1 MSTQNT
7 ITCPNCKHE
16 FAIEAALKNNLE
28 KEVSEKL
35 KAEFNQKYLEVQAK
49 QNADFKQKEAENE
62 AKLKQQQIE
71 NETKLKAQQ
80 IENEAKFNKELT
92 DLEEKRR
99 QEKAENE
106 AILQKKSSE
115 MVEEIKKKIA
125 SENDELILAL
135 KKDNEEQTQKISSL
149 KKLEVEFMEKEKAL
163 KEDRE
168 NMELGM
174 KKFAIEKANEIEEKV
189 KKEESIKNEL
199 KFKEYEKQL
208 EDQKKLVEEMRR
220 KAEQGSMQLQGEVQ
234 ELAIEEWL
242 LSKFPYDQLEEI
254 KKGARGGDCIQIV
267 YDRTGQNCGKIYY
280 ESKRTKDFQAT
291 WIEKFKVDMREIGA
305 DIGVIVTQ
313 TMPKDMP
320 RFGEKDGIWI
330 CTYEEFKALSY
341 VLRDGL
347 LRVNSVKLVQ
357 ANKGDKMS
365 VLYDYLT
372 SAEFRM
378 SVESIVEG
386 FSSLQDGLNKEKRAM
401 QKIWKER
408 EKQIDK
414 VINSTINMYGSVKGI
429 AGTAVQDI
437 KLLGFDDDLDELGSE
452 D

>member
-1 MSTQNT
+1 MSTLNT
-7 ITCPNCKHE
+7 IVCPNCKHE

-28 KEVSEKL
+28 KEVSEKMR
-35 KAEFNQKYLEVQAK
+35 AEFNQKAQEWQAK
-49 QNADFKQKEAENE
+49 QLADLRQKELENETKLKLQQAENETKFKAQQAEIEAKLKVQQSENE
-62 AKLKQQQIE
+62 AKLKIQQ
-71 NETKLKAQQ
+71 
-80 IENEAKFNKELT
+80 
-92 DLEEKRR
+92 
-99 QEKAENE
+99 AEM
-106 AILQKKSSE
+106 LDQ
-115 MVEEIKKKIA
+115 IKKKIQ

-135 KKDNEEQTQKISSL
+135 KKDNEEQTQKISNL

-174 KKFAIEKANEIEEKV
+174 KKWALEKQSELEDKI
-189 KKEESIKNEL
+189 KKEENIKNEL

-234 ELAIEEWL
+234 ELAIEEWIE
-242 LSKFPYDQLEEI
+242 SKFPYDQLEEI
-254 KKGARGGDCIQIV
+254 KKGARGGDCVQIV
-267 YDRTGQNCGKIYY
+267 YNRTGQQCGKIYY
-280 ESKRTKDFQAT
+280 ESKRTKDFQPT

-320 RFGEKDGIWI
+320 RFGEKEGIWI
-330 CTYEEFKALSY
+330 CTYEEFKALSF
-341 VLRDGL
+341 VLRDSL
-347 LRVNSVKLVQ
+347 LRVNSVKIIQ

-372 SAEFRM
+372 SSEFRM

-386 FSSLQDGLNKEKRAM
+386 FSAMQDGLNKEKRAM

-408 EKQIDK
+408 EKQIEK

-429 AGTAVQDI
+429 AGSAVQDI
-437 KLLGFDDDLDELGSE
+437 KLLGFDDEFTEGDID
-452 D
+452 DNI

>member
-28 KEVSEKL
+28 KEVSEKMR
-35 KAEFNQKYLEVQAK
+35 AEFNQKASEWQKEQTLK
-49 QNADFKQKEAENE
+49 LSQKEAEIE
-62 AKLKQQQIE
+62 AKLKTQQ
-71 NETKLKAQQ
+71 T
-80 IENEAKFNKELT
+80 
-92 DLEEKRR
+92 
-99 QEKAENE
+99 ENE
-106 AILQKKSSE
+106 AILQKKSAE
-115 MVEEIKKKIA
+115 MLEQIKQKIQL
-125 SENDELILAL
+125 ENAEMILAL
-135 KKDNEEQTQKISSL
+135 KKDNEEQTQKISTL

-163 KEDRE
+163 REEKE
-168 NMELGM
+168 NMELVM
-174 KKFAIEKANEIEEKV
+174 KKQLLESTMVLEEKI
-189 KKEESIKNEL
+189 KKEETSKNEL

-234 ELAIEEWL
+234 ELAIEEWIE
-242 LSKFPYDQLEEI
+242 SKFPYDQLEEI
-254 KKGARGGDCIQIV
+254 KKGARGGDCVQVV
-267 YDRTGQNCGKIYY
+267 YDRNGQNCGKIYY
-280 ESKRTKDFQAT
+280 ESKRTKDFQPT

-320 RFGEKDGIWI
+320 RFGEKEGIWI
-330 CTYEEFKALSY
+330 CTYDEFKALSY
-341 VLRDGL
+341 VLRDSL
-347 LRVNSVKLVQ
+347 LRMSSVKIVQ

-386 FSSLQDGLNKEKRAM
+386 FSAMQDGLNKEKRAM
-401 QKIWKER
+401 QSIWKAR

-414 VINSTINMYGSVKGI
+414 VISSTINMYGSVKGI
-429 AGTAVQDI
+429 AGSAVQDI
-437 KLLGFDDDLDELGSE
+437 KMLGFDEETFEEEL
-452 D
+452 

>member
-35 KAEFNQKYLEVQAK
+35 KAEFNQKAQEWQAK
-49 QNADFKQKEAENE
+49 QLADLKLKEQENEAKLKTQQAENELKLKAQQAENE
-62 AKLKQQQIE
+62 AKLKIQQ
-71 NETKLKAQQ
+71 A
-80 IENEAKFNKELT
+80 
-92 DLEEKRR
+92 
-99 QEKAENE
+99 
-106 AILQKKSSE
+106 E
-115 MVEEIKKKIA
+115 MVEQIKKKIA

-135 KKDNEEQTQKISSL
+135 KKDNEEQTQKISNL
-149 KKLEVEFMEKEKAL
+149 KKLEIEYLEKEKAI
-163 KEDRE
+163 KEERE

-174 KKFAIEKANEIEEKV
+174 KKFALEKAAEIEEKV
-189 KKEESIKNEL
+189 KKEETIKNEL

-234 ELAIEEWL
+234 ELAIEEWIE
-242 LSKFPYDQLEEI
+242 SKFPYDQLDEI
-254 KKGARGGDCIQIV
+254 KKGARGGDCIQAV
-267 YDRTGQNCGKIYY
+267 YDRTGQQCGKIYY

-313 TMPKDMP
+313 TMPKDMA
-320 RFGEKDGIWI
+320 RFGEKEGIWI
-330 CTYEEFKALSY
+330 CTFEEFKALSY
-341 VLRDGL
+341 VLRDSL
-347 LRVNSVKLVQ
+347 IRVNSVKIVQ

-365 VLYDYLT
+365 ILYDYLT

-386 FSSLQDGLNKEKRAM
+386 FSAMQDGLAKEKRAM
-401 QKIWKER
+401 QSIWKTR

-429 AGTAVQDI
+429 AGSAVQDI
-437 KLLGFDDDLDELGSE
+437 KLLGFDEDLELE

>member
-28 KEVSEKL
+28 KELSEKMR
-35 KAEFNQKYLEVQAK
+35 AEFNQKAQEWQAK
-49 QNADFKQKEAENE
+49 QLADLKLKEQENEAKLKTQQAENEQKLKVQQAENE
-62 AKLKQQQIE
+62 AKLKIQQ
-71 NETKLKAQQ
+71 A
-80 IENEAKFNKELT
+80 
-92 DLEEKRR
+92 
-99 QEKAENE
+99 
-106 AILQKKSSE
+106 E
-115 MVEEIKKKIA
+115 MVEQIKKKIA

-135 KKDNEEQTQKISSL
+135 KKDNEEQTQKISNL
-149 KKLEVEFMEKEKAL
+149 KKLEIEFMEKEKAI
-163 KEDRE
+163 KEERE
-168 NMELGM
+168 NMELAM
-174 KKFAIEKANEIEEKV
+174 KKFAIEKATEIEEKV
-189 KKEESIKNEL
+189 KKEENIKNEL

-267 YDRTGQNCGKIYY
+267 FDRTGQNCGKIYY
-280 ESKRTKDFQAT
+280 ESKRTKDFQST
-291 WIEKFKVDMREIGA
+291 WIEKFKVDMRDIGA

-330 CTYEEFKALSY
+330 CTYEEFKALSH
-341 VLRDGL
+341 VLRDSL
-347 LRVNSVKLVQ
+347 LRVNSVKLIQ

-372 SAEFRM
+372 SADFRM

-386 FSSLQDGLNKEKRAM
+386 FSAMQDGLNKEKRAM

-437 KLLGFDDDLDELGSE
+437 KLLGFDDDLDLE

>member
-1 MSTQNT
+1 MPTQNT

-35 KAEFNQKYLEVQAK
+35 KAEFNQKAQEWQTKQLADLKLKEQENAAK
-49 QNADFKQKEAENE
+49 LKAQQAENE
-62 AKLKQQQIE
+62 AKLK
-71 NETKLKAQQ
+71 AQQ
-80 IENEAKFNKELT
+80 AENEAKLKIQQVELM
-92 DLEEKRR
+92 E
-99 QEKAENE
+99 Q
-106 AILQKKSSE
+106 
-115 MVEEIKKKIA
+115 IKKKIEA
-125 SENDELILAL
+125 ENDELILAL
-135 KKDNEEQTQKISSL
+135 KKDNEEQTQKISKL
-149 KKLEVEFMEKEKAL
+149 KKLEIEFMEKEKAI
-163 KEDRE
+163 KEERE

-174 KKFAIEKANEIEEKV
+174 KKFALEKAAEIEEKV
-189 KKEESIKNEL
+189 KKEENIKNEL

-234 ELAIEEWL
+234 ELAIEEWIE
-242 LSKFPYDQLEEI
+242 SKFPYDHLEEI
-254 KKGARGGDCIQIV
+254 KKGARGGDCIQVV
-267 YDRTGQNCGKIYY
+267 YDRTGQQCGKIYY
-280 ESKRTKDFQAT
+280 ESKRTKDFQPT
-291 WIEKFKVDMREIGA
+291 WIEKFKVDMRDIGV

-320 RFGEKDGIWI
+320 RFGEKEGIWI
-330 CTYEEFKALSY
+330 CTFEEFKALSY
-341 VLRDGL
+341 VLRDSL
-347 LRVNSVKLVQ
+347 IRINSVKIVQ

-386 FSSLQDGLNKEKRAM
+386 FSAMQDGLTKEKRAM
-401 QKIWKER
+401 QSIWKTR
-408 EKQIDK
+408 EKHIEK
-414 VINSTINMYGSVKGI
+414 VISSTINMYGSVKGI
-429 AGTAVQDI
+429 AGSAVQDI
-437 KLLGFDDDLDELGSE
+437 KMLGFDDDFNSE

>member
-1 MSTQNT
+1 MANQNT

-28 KEVSEKL
+28 KEVSEKMR
-35 KAEFNQKYLEVQAK
+35 AEFNQKFLEIQTKEQAK
-49 QNADFKQKEAENE
+49 LKEKEEAIE
-62 AKLKQQQIE
+62 AKLKQQRLE
-71 NETKLKAQQ
+71 DEANLKAQKA
-80 IENEAKFNKELT
+80 ELEAKLKV
-92 DLEEKRR
+92 
-99 QEKAENE
+99 QQAENE
-106 AILQKKSSE
+106 ALLQRKSVE
-115 MVEEIKKKIA
+115 MVDEIKKKIQT
-125 SENDELILAL
+125 ENDELILAL
-135 KKDNEEQTQKISSL
+135 KKDNEEQTQKISNL

-163 KEDRE
+163 RDEKE
-168 NMELGM
+168 NMELAM
-174 KKFAIEKANEIEEKV
+174 KKQLLESTLLLEEKI
-189 KKEESIKNEL
+189 KKEEASKTEL
-199 KFKEYEKQL
+199 KIKEYEKQI

-234 ELAIEEWL
+234 ELAIEEWIVA
-242 LSKFPYDQLEEI
+242 KFPFDQLDEI
-254 KKGARGGDCIQIV
+254 KKGARGGDCVQVV
-267 YDRTGQNCGKIYY
+267 YNQTGQQCGKIYY
-280 ESKRTKDFQAT
+280 ESKRTKDFQPT

-313 TMPKDMP
+313 TMPKEMA
-320 RFGEKDGIWI
+320 RFGEKEGIWI

-341 VLRDGL
+341 VLRDSL
-347 LRVNSVKLVQ
+347 VRVNSVKIIQ

-386 FSSLQDGLNKEKRAM
+386 FSAMQDGLNKEKRAM
-401 QKIWKER
+401 QNIWKTR
-408 EKQIDK
+408 EKQIEK

-429 AGTAVQDI
+429 AGSAVQDI
-437 KLLGFDDDLDELGSE
+437 KMLGFDEDLEQIE

>member
-28 KEVSEKL
+28 KEVSEKMR
-35 KAEFNQKYLEVQAK
+35 AEFNQKFLEIQAK
-49 QNADFKQKEAENE
+49 ENAKTKEKEDALEAKFKQQRLEDEQNLKLQKAENE
-62 AKLKQQQIE
+62 AKI
-71 NETKLKAQQ
+71 KAQQ
-80 IENEAKFNKELT
+80 LENEAL
-92 DLEEKRR
+92 L
-99 QEKAENE
+99 
-106 AILQKKSSE
+106 IKKSAE
-115 MVEEIKKKIA
+115 MVEQIKQKIA
-125 SENDELILAL
+125 QENDELILAL

-168 NMELGM
+168 NMELNM
-174 KKFAIEKANEIEEKV
+174 KKWALEKQTELEEKI
-189 KKEESIKNEL
+189 KKDEAVKNEL

-242 LSKFPYDQLEEI
+242 LSKFPFDQLEEI
-254 KKGARGGDCIQIV
+254 KKGARGGDCIQVV
-267 YDRTGQNCGKIYY
+267 YDKNGQNCGKIYY

-291 WIEKFKVDMREIGA
+291 WIEKFKEDMREIGA

-313 TMPKDMP
+313 TMPKEMQ
-320 RFGEKDGIWI
+320 RFGEKEGIWI

-341 VLRDGL
+341 VLRDSL

-386 FSSLQDGLNKEKRAM
+386 FSAMQEGLTKEKRAM
-401 QKIWKER
+401 QSIWKTR
-408 EKQIDK
+408 EKQIEK
-414 VINSTINMYGSVKGI
+414 VISSTINMYGSVKGI
-429 AGTAVQDI
+429 AGSAVQEI
-437 KLLGFDDDLDELGSE
+437 KMLGFDDDIEEQEFDS
-452 D
+452 